1 MTERTFAGAAAE
13 ELGAIIGALLEVP
26 ATIVATDTQI
36 VPRWIIRLTFEGSL
50 TGTLSIGIAEED
62 ATTLARLTMGLDD
75 VPPEAAIADTL
86 LEVCAQGIAALG
98 ERADFKGLRLSSS
111 QHVSELPPV
120 TPVSYRVTAGER
132 FSGAFCVWDQTVIAI
147 RREPSA
153 GSVSSATGDVLPLN
167 ASLPPNLDVILDIDL
182 PLSVRFGETEMTL
195 LELTR
200 LGPGSV
206 IDLGRPPDDPVDV
219 LVHGRLV
226 ARGEVVVV
234 SGNYGV
240 RITDVISAADRLRT
254 VAG

>member
-1 MTERTFAGAAAE
+1 MTERAFSGAAAE
-13 ELGAIIGALLEVP
+13 ELGKIIGALLEAP
-26 ATIVATDTQI
+26 AKTVQSDAQI
-36 VPRWIIRLTFEGSL
+36 VPRWIMRLTFEGSL
-50 TGTLSIGIAEED
+50 TGTLSVGMAEDD
-62 ATTLARLTMGLDD
+62 ASTLSRLTMGLDD

-98 ERADFKGLRLSSS
+98 ERHGFKGLRLSSS
-111 QHVSELPPV
+111 QHVSELPSA
-120 TPVSYRVTAGER
+120 TPVSYQVTAGDR
-132 FSGAFCVWDQTVIAI
+132 FSGAFCLWDETVIAVGH
-147 RREPSA
+147 EPSI
-153 GSVSSATGDVLPLN
+153 GSVSDAQGLPLS

-182 PLSVRFGETEMTL
+182 PLSVRFGQTEMTL

-240 RITDVISAADRLRT
+240 RITDVISTADRLRT

>member
-1 MTERTFAGAAAE
+1 MTERTLVAAAAE
-13 ELGAIIGALLEVP
+13 ELGAIIGALLEAP
-26 ATIVATDTQI
+26 ATVVTSDTQV
-36 VPRWIIRLTFEGSL
+36 VPRWIVRLTFEGAL
-50 TGTLSIGIAEED
+50 TGTLSVGIPEDD
-62 ATTLARLTMGLDD
+62 ATTLSRLTMGLDD

-86 LEVCAQGIAALG
+86 LEVCSQGIAALG
-98 ERADFKGLRLSSS
+98 ERNDFKGLRLSAS
-111 QHVSELPPV
+111 QHVSELPTV
-120 TPVSYRVTAGER
+120 TPVAYQVTAGDR
-132 FSGAFCVWDQTVIAI
+132 FTGAFCLWDDSTIAV
-147 RREPSA
+147 RRDPA
-153 GSVSSATGDVLPLN
+153 VASVSSGDAAGLN

-182 PLSVRFGETEMTL
+182 PLSVRFGQTEMTL

-206 IDLGRPPDDPVDV
+206 IDLGRPPDEPVDV

>member
-1 MTERTFAGAAAE
+1 MSERTLAGAAAE
-13 ELGAIIGALLEVP
+13 ELGTIIGALLEAP
-26 ATIVATDTQI
+26 ATVVSSETQI
-36 VPRWIIRLTFEGSL
+36 VPRWIVRLTFEGAL
-50 TGTLSIGIAEED
+50 TGTLSIGMAADD
-62 ATTLARLTMGLDD
+62 ASTFARLTMGLDD

-86 LEVCAQGIAALG
+86 LEVYGQGIAALG
-98 ERADFKGLRLSSS
+98 ESDDFKGLRLSASA
-111 QHVSELPPV
+111 HVAEVPSV
-120 TPVSYRVTAGER
+120 TANTYQVTAGER
-132 FSGAFCVWDQTVIAI
+132 FSGAFTLWDETVIAV
-147 RREPSA
+147 RRDPTRASSSA
-153 GSVSSATGDVLPLN
+153 GYAHALN
-167 ASLPPNLDVILDIDL
+167 SSLPPNLDVILDIDL
-182 PLSVRFGETEMTL
+182 PLSVRFGQTEMSL

-240 RITDVISAADRLRT
+240 RITDVISTADRLRT